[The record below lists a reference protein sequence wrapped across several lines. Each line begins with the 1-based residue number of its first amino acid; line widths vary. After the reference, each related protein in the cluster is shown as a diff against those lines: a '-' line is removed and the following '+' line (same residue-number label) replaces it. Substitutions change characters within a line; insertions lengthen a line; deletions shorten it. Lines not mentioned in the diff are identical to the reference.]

1 MSIHSTSGRAQKP
14 KVVTGLVSLLLLS
27 TSFSLSAGTLPTGS
41 TAAKKAAAQE
51 IFYRLVFARG
61 DQRLAEPH
69 FVFSRLKDKGA
80 KAVGD
85 VITLE
90 ELAYDVC
97 ASLGEEGDIALAGIL
112 GHELIHYYEKHEWEG
127 GFIDLVGKSGSDSD
141 RSLDRSVKEDNF
153 ALKKDEIEADYLGG
167 FLAHLAGYPAT
178 NIMPKVLQGIYDAY
192 ELPEEMSKYPP
203 LRERQRIATETYAKL
218 VRLVDVFEMGNMLV
232 ALRKYDAAA
241 YYYQYLIN
249 DFQGREV
256 YNNVGVAYTMAALP
270 MFKPESTKYLYPVEL
285 DLSSRLATQTRSVG
299 VDRETREYY
308 LEEAIWH
315 FRQAGLLDVNY
326 AVGMVNRASAHLL
339 LGQSLDES
347 PKGASQEIINDHYL
361 EAGLWA
367 RRAIRLAEKLDDAQ
381 AAANGHLVLG
391 ILAHA
396 QGNDTEV
403 AAAFAK
409 AAASP
414 LTALNES
421 IRTTGKLP
429 PAKPKPDAFDMEETI
444 DGKSL
449 AQIEAS
455 LPDWTNSEVISA
467 RRPRIKLESV
477 HPAGTSTS
485 LLLHTE
491 GAGRSSLLLYS
502 ADKGYSDATALE
514 ISLGATQEEI
524 IEEYDQPDYFVPSAG
539 GLILVYKESRILF
552 VLRGDKLVR
561 WYLFAEE

>member
-1 MSIHSTSGRAQKP
+1 M
-14 KVVTGLVSLLLLS
+14 VWL

-41 TAAKKAAAQE
+41 AKEKEAAAQE
-51 IFYRLVFARG
+51 IFKRLVLARG
-61 DQRLAEPH
+61 DQRLATPQ

-97 ASLGEEGDIALAGIL
+97 AGLGEEGDIALAGIL

-127 GFIDLVGKSGSDSD
+127 GFIDLVGKSGAGSG

-178 NIMPKVLQGIYDAY
+178 NVMPKVLQGIYDAY
-192 ELPEEMSKYPP
+192 ELPEEMAKYPP
-203 LRERQRIATETYAKL
+203 LSERKRIATETYAKL
-218 VRLVDVFEMGNMLV
+218 ERLVDVFEMGNMLV
-232 ALRKYDAAA
+232 ALRQYDAAA

-256 YNNVGVAYTMAALP
+256 YNNVGVAYTMAAIPL
-270 MFKPESTKYLYPVEL
+270 FKPESIKYLYPVEL
-285 DLSSRLATQTRSVG
+285 DLNSRLAAQTRSVG

-315 FRQAGLLDVNY
+315 FRQAGLLDGSY

-339 LGQSLDES
+339 LGQALAEAPQSAD
-347 PKGASQEIINDHYL
+347 QIIIDDHYL

-367 RRAIRLAEKLDDAQ
+367 RRAIRLAEKNGDQ
-381 AAANGHLVLG
+381 QSAANGHLVLG
-391 ILAHA
+391 ILAH
-396 QGNDTEV
+396 QNGKETEV

-409 AAASP
+409 ATASP
-414 LTALNES
+414 LAALNES
-421 IRTTGKLP
+421 IRKTGKLP
-429 PAKPKPDAFDMEETI
+429 PAKPKPEAFAMDETI
-444 DGKSL
+444 NGKSL
-449 AQIEAS
+449 TQMDAS
-455 LPDWTNSEVISA
+455 LPDWTNSLVISD
-467 RRPRIKLESV
+467 RRPRIKLETV
-477 HPAGTSTS
+477 HPEGASTS

-491 GAGRSSLLLYS
+491 GAGRSSLLLYGTG
-502 ADKGYSDATALE
+502 KGYAETTALE
-514 ISLGATQEEI
+514 ISLGATQAEI

-539 GLILVYKESRILF
+539 GLILVYKESGILF
-552 VLRGDKLVR
+552 VLRGDKLVK
-561 WYLFAEE
+561 WYLFEGE